1 MQHIPEIA
9 IVEQNTLTALGLQTI
24 LEELIPVATIRTFP
38 SFARLIDDTPDM
50 YSHYFVSAQTYFE
63 HTSFFLARR
72 PKTIVLAA
80 GEQPSLSGIPTLNV
94 CLPQDKL
101 VKAIMQMRKQGHEA
115 THHPVSPQE
124 MQQEHDLS
132 PREIEVLTLITKGLI
147 NTEHQPDDGYFAPKE
162 HHRETRYQV
171 GFGACHLCRDARV
184 CRSGPDMIRGTYQSS
199 LISASGK
206 SIFSPSTYRLEC
218 TTGLSVFIPSTQK
231 SNDMFH
237 VRPVPKSSVKHSFLY
252 ILVGPNSPNFRQGPQ
267 SSVIPRESPF
277 QAGKSIRVAG
287 TSDSG
292 CPPLPVSS
300 ANG

>member
-38 SFARLIDDTPDM
+38 SFARLIDDTPDI

-124 MQQEHDLS
+124 MQQEHDYQRAYQQGNS
-132 PREIEVLTLITKGLI
+132 RQ
-147 NTEHQPDDGYFAPKE
+147 TEHQPDDGYFAPKE
-162 HHRETRYQV
+162 HYREARHQV

-184 CRSGPDMIRGTYQSS
+184 CRSGPDMNKI
-199 LISASGK
+199 IC
-206 SIFSPSTYRLEC
+206 IDF
-218 TTGLSVFIPSTQK
+218 QK
-231 SNDMFH
+231 
-237 VRPVPKSSVKHSFLY
+237 PKNQF
-252 ILVGPNSPNFRQGPQ
+252 
-267 SSVIPRESPF
+267 
-277 QAGKSIRVAG
+277 
-287 TSDSG
+287 T
-292 CPPLPVSS
+292 
-300 ANG
+300 

>member
-132 PREIEVLTLITKGLI
+132 PREIEAVSYTHLTLPTI
-147 NTEHQPDDGYFAPKE
+147 A
-162 HHRETRYQV
+162 
-171 GFGACHLCRDARV
+171 
-184 CRSGPDMIRGTYQSS
+184 
-199 LISASGK
+199 
-206 SIFSPSTYRLEC
+206 
-218 TTGLSVFIPSTQK
+218 
-231 SNDMFH
+231 
-237 VRPVPKSSVKHSFLY
+237 
-252 ILVGPNSPNFRQGPQ
+252 
-267 SSVIPRESPF
+267 
-277 QAGKSIRVAG
+277 
-287 TSDSG
+287 
-292 CPPLPVSS
+292 
-300 ANG
+300 